1 MRRSARAADWG
12 GPENHYPIFR
22 IAGSNPASSAIIF
35 MFQFFKKKKK
45 EPANLK
51 EVLEYLRKLTEDHQE
66 ISRELTDFKK
76 ESRKNLQKV
85 GVVRFN
91 PFKEVGGDQSFSIAV
106 FDADNNGFVIT
117 SLYSHEASRVYAK
130 PIKNGASLYALSK
143 EEQEALNKAMGK

>member
-1 MRRSARAADWG
+1 MRCSQG
-12 GPENHYPIFR
+12 LV
-22 IAGSNPASSAIIF
+22 GSTPTSSAMIK
-35 MFQFFKKKKK
+35 FFKKSKK
-45 EPANLK
+45 EPVNLK
-51 EVLEYLRKLTEDHQE
+51 EVLAYLKRLDDDVKGVTQN
-66 ISRELTDFKK
+66 LTDFKK

-106 FDADNNGFVIT
+106 LDADNNGFVIT